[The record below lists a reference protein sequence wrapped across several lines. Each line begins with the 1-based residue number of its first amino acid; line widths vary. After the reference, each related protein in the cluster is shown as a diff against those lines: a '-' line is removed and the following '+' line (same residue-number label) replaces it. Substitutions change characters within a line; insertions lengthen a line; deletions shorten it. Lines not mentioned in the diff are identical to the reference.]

1 MTEDTLL
8 ETIREHLARICALE
22 PGEIETSGKLVG
34 YGLDSIRA
42 VELILTLEEEL
53 GVELSEHDP
62 ELSRVETL
70 EQLADL
76 IGRRRAGVG
85 S

>member
-1 MTEDTLL
+1 MTDDALL
-8 ETIREHLARICALE
+8 ETIREQLARICALE
-22 PGEIETSGKLVG
+22 PSEVETAGKLVG
-34 YGLDSIRA
+34 YGLDSVRA

-62 ELSRVETL
+62 ELGRVETL
-70 EQLADL
+70 GELADL
-76 IGRRRAGVG
+76 IRRRMAGAG